1 MSEEKFPPRPGGM
14 VEQARAQ
21 QAQSIPETVEDTRI
35 GYEAIRVDTGTTEV
49 FSAQTYVISTTLNPS
64 LRVLGHDANR
74 QRAVIMTL
82 DQPIV
87 VATSQAA
94 AQDNRNV
101 NAGTSGNGAGG
112 FVLPLASSSNPST
125 PLVVNGSGEVWIAAT
140 SSSTTRVSVWAESY
154 ADTSA

>member
-1 MSEEKFPPRPGGM
+1 MSEELFPPRPGGM

-21 QAQSIPETVEDTRI
+21 QDQYIPENVEDARI

-49 FSAQTYVISTTLNPS
+49 FSGQTYVISTTVNPV
-64 LRVLGHDANR
+64 LRVLGHDGNR

-87 VATSQAA
+87 VASSQAA

-101 NAGTSGNGAGG
+101 NAGSTGNGAGG
-112 FVLPLASSSNPST
+112 FVLPLASSSNPSA
-125 PLVVNGSGEVWIAAT
+125 PLVIMGSGEVWIAAT
-140 SSSTTRVSVWAESY
+140 SSTATRVSVWAESY
-154 ADTSA
+154 GDASA